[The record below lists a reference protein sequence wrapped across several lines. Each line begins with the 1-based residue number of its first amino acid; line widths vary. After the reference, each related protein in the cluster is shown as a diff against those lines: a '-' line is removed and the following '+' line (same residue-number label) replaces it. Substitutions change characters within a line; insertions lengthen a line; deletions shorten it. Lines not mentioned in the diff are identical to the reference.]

1 MQKQQHQ
8 ENIDRVVGQFKN
20 IHSFQGGKTMKKYV
34 VLMSAIIFLTSGC
47 ATIKE
52 HKKTAIGSAVGAA
65 VGAGLGYAIGKGGGA
80 GVGATVGALA
90 GGTIGYMFEKQEK
103 EFKEALADSEA
114 ASIRREQRVLA
125 EANQRDQ
132 EVLVLSFQSD
142 FWFDF
147 DSAVLKPAAYR
158 EIDRVA
164 AVLNRYPDTFIRVE
178 GHTDSIGSELYNLEL
193 SERRAMAVKNALVA
207 RNVASSRI
215 ETVGFGEGNS
225 IADNHEQGGRQ
236 LNRRVE
242 IVIVPPAEQA

>member
-1 MQKQQHQ
+1 
-8 ENIDRVVGQFKN
+8 
-20 IHSFQGGKTMKKYV
+20 MKKYL
-34 VLMSAIIFLTSGC
+34 VLFSAIIFLAAGC
-47 ATIKE
+47 STVKE

-65 VGAGLGYAIGKGGGA
+65 VGAGVGYAIGKGGGA

-90 GGTIGYMFEKQEK
+90 GGALGYMFEKQEK
-103 EFKEALADSEA
+103 EFKEALAESEA
-114 ASIRREQRVLA
+114 ASIRREQRVL
-125 EANQRDQ
+125 EDANAQGKQRDQ
-132 EVLVLSFQSD
+132 EVLILSFQSD

-147 DSAVLKPAAYR
+147 DSAVLKPGAYK
-158 EIDRVA
+158 EIDRIA
-164 AVLNRYPDTFIRVE
+164 AILNRYPETFIRVE
-178 GHTDSIGSELYNLEL
+178 GHTDSIGSEIYNVEL

>member
-1 MQKQQHQ
+1 
-8 ENIDRVVGQFKN
+8 
-20 IHSFQGGKTMKKYV
+20 MKKYV
-34 VLMSAIIFLTSGC
+34 VLMSAIIFLTTGC

-65 VGAGLGYAIGKGGGA
+65 VGAGVGYAIGKGGGA

-90 GGTIGYMFEKQEK
+90 GGTIGYLFEKQEK

-114 ASIRREQRVLA
+114 ASIRREQRLL
-125 EANQRDQ
+125 EDANAQAKQRDQ
-132 EVLVLSFQSD
+132 EVLILSFQSD

-147 DSAVLKPAAYR
+147 DSAILKPGAYK
-158 EIDRVA
+158 EIDRIA
-164 AVLNRYPDTFIRVE
+164 AILNRYPETFIRVE
-178 GHTDSIGSELYNLEL
+178 GHTDSIGSEIYNLEL
-193 SERRAMAVKNALVA
+193 SERRALAVKNALVA
-207 RNVASSRI
+207 KNVDPARI

>member
-1 MQKQQHQ
+1 
-8 ENIDRVVGQFKN
+8 
-20 IHSFQGGKTMKKYV
+20 MKKYL
-34 VLMSAIIFLTSGC
+34 VLFSAIIFLAAGC
-47 ATIKE
+47 STVKE

-65 VGAGLGYAIGKGGGA
+65 VGAGVGYAIGKGGGA

-90 GGTIGYMFEKQEK
+90 GGALGYMFEKQEK
-103 EFKEALADSEA
+103 EFKEALAESEA
-114 ASIRREQRVLA
+114 ASIRREQRVL
-125 EANQRDQ
+125 EDANAQGKQRDQ
-132 EVLVLSFQSD
+132 EVLILSFQSD

-147 DSAVLKPAAYR
+147 DSAVLKPGAYK

-164 AVLNRYPDTFIRVE
+164 SILNRYSDTFIRVE

-225 IADNHEQGGRQ
+225 IADNHAQGGRQ

>member
-1 MQKQQHQ
+1 
-8 ENIDRVVGQFKN
+8 
-20 IHSFQGGKTMKKYV
+20 MKKYV
-34 VLMSAIIFLTSGC
+34 VLMSAIIFLTAGC

-90 GGTIGYMFEKQEK
+90 GGAMGYMFEKQEK
-103 EFKEALADSEA
+103 EFKKALAESEA
-114 ASIRREQRVLA
+114 VSIRREQRVLVEA
-125 EANQRDQ
+125 NAQANQRDQ
-132 EVLVLSFQSD
+132 EVLILSFQSD

-147 DSAVLKPAAYR
+147 DSAVLKPAAYK

-164 AVLNRYPDTFIRVE
+164 AILNRYPDTFIRVE
-178 GHTDSIGSELYNLEL
+178 GHTDSIGSEIYNLEL
-193 SERRAMAVKNALVA
+193 SERRARAVKNALVA
-207 RNVASSRI
+207 KNVDSSRI
-215 ETVGFGEGNS
+215 ETVGFGEGYS
-225 IADNHEQGGRQ
+225 IAGNHEPGGRQ